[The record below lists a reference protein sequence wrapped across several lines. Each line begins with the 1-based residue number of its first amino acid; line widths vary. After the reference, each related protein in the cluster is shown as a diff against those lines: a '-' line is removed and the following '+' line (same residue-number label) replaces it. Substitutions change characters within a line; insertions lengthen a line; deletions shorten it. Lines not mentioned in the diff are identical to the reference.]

1 MNNNPQS
8 DIKVIPK
15 QKLIQDL
22 ERIGVRQG
30 DTLATPAS
38 FKSIGPVEGGPEGF
52 IDALLEAV
60 GPDGTLMMNTFTKS
74 FPIYAIR
81 QEYVFNH
88 KSSICWTGILPK
100 TLRKRK
106 SAIRSKH
113 PVASVVAIG
122 KEAEYLTAEHNA
134 RSTLYLPYSKL
145 AEINGKFLAIGIGH
159 NLVAIRHEAQR
170 IAGLFDIV
178 QEFRGVKYLD
188 DEGNVNEYVY
198 NNPPCAKRLPELFP
212 AIRKEGFLREGKI
225 GNAYSILA
233 PAKDLLDCMS
243 RELRRN
249 PAVNLCNDIKCL
261 WCRETERKLDL
272 YEKIS
277 DPEIFQRNN
286 FVRTAIARINQIRL
300 KKHRFL
306 SYKTKTTSIN
316 LSKIKQLKNLEPVFE
331 EITGTLRFA
340 LTKASQAN

>member
-1 MNNNPQS
+1 MNHNPQP
-8 DIKVIPK
+8 DIRVIPK

-22 ERIGVRQG
+22 EKIGVRKG
-30 DTLATPAS
+30 DTLAVPAS
-38 FKSIGPVEGGPEGF
+38 FKNIGPVEGGPEGF
-52 IDALLEAV
+52 IDALLEAI

-74 FPIYAIR
+74 FPIYAIS

-88 KSSICWTGILPK
+88 KSSICWTGILPN
-100 TLRKRK
+100 TLRKHK

-122 KEAEYLTAEHNA
+122 KEAEYLTAKHDA
-134 RSTLYLPYSKL
+134 KSTLYLPYSKL
-145 AEINGKFLAIGIGH
+145 AEINGKFLAVGIGH

-170 IAGLFDIV
+170 VAGLFDIV
-178 QEFRGVKYLD
+178 HEFRGVQYLD
-188 DEGNVNEYVY
+188 DRGNVNVYVY
-198 NNPPCAKRLPELFP
+198 NNPPCVKRLPELFH

-249 PAVNLCNDIKCL
+249 PAANLCNDIKCL

-277 DPEIFQRNN
+277 NPEIFQRTN
-286 FVRTAIARINQIRL
+286 FVRTAIALVNQIRL
-300 KKHRFL
+300 KKQRFL
-306 SYKTKTTSIN
+306 WYKTRATSIN
-316 LSKIKQLKNLEPVFE
+316 LSKTKQLRNLELVLE

-340 LTKASQAN
+340 LT